1 MFQEDLRKE
10 MLESSNLVEGPILE
24 GDQKYFF
31 KLVQDIPD
39 NRNFN
44 INIGRIRVDSGA
56 ESDEMVSLSD
66 FTSCLVKKLGCLCGK
81 TAVLA

>member
-1 MFQEDLRKE
+1 MP
-10 MLESSNLVEGPILE
+10 SSRVAPAPKVEII
-24 GDQKYFF
+24 YR
-31 KLVQDIPD
+31 VQDIPD